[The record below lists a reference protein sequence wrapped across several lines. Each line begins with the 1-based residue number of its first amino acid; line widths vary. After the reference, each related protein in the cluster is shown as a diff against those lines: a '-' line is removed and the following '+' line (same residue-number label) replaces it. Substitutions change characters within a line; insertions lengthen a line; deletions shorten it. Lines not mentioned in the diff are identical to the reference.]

1 MFTDIFLETL
11 SKEGVAPILT
21 WNSEEP
27 HLAATWN
34 SYIHKTGDG
43 KLLIPVMGMKTTQDN
58 IAANNRVKMVIG
70 SKEVTGKFGPGAGFL
85 LEGDARIIRE
95 GQELGMMKER
105 FAWAN
110 CLLEVTVTQVTQ
122 TI

>member
-1 MFTDIFLETL
+1 MLTEKFLETL
-11 SKEGVAPILT
+11 GKEGVAPIVT
-21 WNSEEP
+21 WSGGEP

-34 SYIHKTGDG
+34 SYIHKTEDN

-70 SKEVTGKFGPGAGFL
+70 SKEVLGNFGPGAGFL
-85 LEGDARIIRE
+85 LEGTARFIRD
-95 GQELGMMKER
+95 GGELAMMRER
-105 FAWAN
+105 FSWAN
-110 CLLEVTVTQVTQ
+110 CVMEVSVTEVTQ